1 MFTNLIERGFDM
13 KYENEALLVE
23 ILGLLKT
30 VSEEQQRI
38 AGEIREL
45 REEHKKLADEVR
57 LSNFVLTNITARN
70 EIIN

>member
-1 MFTNLIERGFDM
+1 M

-23 ILGLLKT
+23 LLNMLKN

-38 AGEIREL
+38 ANDIREL
-45 REEHKKLADEVR
+45 REEHKKLRDEVR
-57 LSNFVLTNITARN
+57 LSNFVLSNISVRN

>member
-1 MFTNLIERGFDM
+1 M

-23 ILGLLKT
+23 ILDLLKT

-38 AGEIREL
+38 AGDIREL
-45 REEHKKLADEVR
+45 REEHKKLRDEVR
-57 LSNFVLTNITARN
+57 LSNLVLNNITARN